1 MIKLIGIILKNK
13 ILIKM
18 IKKIK
23 TQIFIKNFRKVLKI
37 KNKKLT
43 NKKIKMNNKIILI
56 IIKIKKKIKEKITKN
71 KGISKDI
78 KK

>member
-18 IKKIK
+18 IYKIK